1 MNWRKILHQC
11 RGKCNADALHMYK
24 YSYAICTHIHTY
36 TYVCVCIHNYTY
48 SYTHAC
54 MGHACMHAYMDV
66 HAHTI
71 TYRCIYATFMYIH
84 TYTVHRLLLCINP
97 YSATLEQREFEAIQH
112 IRESMQMVE
121 NAMLEKEQVTLL
133 LMLKF
138 KYTLTCNDVTFT
150 QYSLKWYFK
159 ITHLLILYIVQ

>member
-1 MNWRKILHQC
+1 MRKMNWRKILHQC

-36 TYVCVCIHNYTY
+36 AYVCVCIHNYTY

-54 MGHACMHAYMDV
+54 IYGCTCTHNYVQMHTV
-66 HAHTI
+66 
-71 TYRCIYATFMYIH
+71 YATFMYIH

-97 YSATLEQREFEAIQH
+97 YSAKLEQREFEAIQH

-150 QYSLKWYFK
+150 QYSLRRYFK
-159 ITHLLILYIVQ
+159 ITHLLIL